1 MLSTQLQNDY
11 RELSVEAR
19 KKHNDIKEVLIEQL
33 I

>member
-19 KKHNDIKEVLIEQL
+19 KKHNDIKEVGHCDS
-33 I
+33 